1 MRIATALLLQLVA
14 LVWVAHAQQAPSAEI
29 AVQTQRWLEVFNSG
43 DFAAMEQFQGT
54 ADGDPEARM
63 RLLRQYEMYL
73 VTRGIDAE
81 GIEQTGTNRV
91 TIKAKERLS
100 GDPVNAI
107 LDFSNGAPRLD
118 GMRMVR
124 TPESESQNAPLS
136 EADMLAD
143 LDRQITA
150 RSEVDE
156 FSGSVLIAKNGEII
170 YKKAWGLAN
179 KATGAPNQVDTKFN
193 LASCGKM
200 FTAVAVLQLAQAG
213 ELSLDDT
220 VGKHLP
226 NYGNEDVRNK
236 VTIRQLL
243 SHTSGMGDI
252 FGEEFEKR
260 RNEIR
265 TVADWVSLFEKD
277 PLKFE
282 PGTRWSYSN
291 AGFCLLGAI
300 IEAESGQDYYEYL
313 DAHIFTPAGMINTGA
328 FETDKAVDNLAIG
341 YTRMNATTPEQIRDR
356 IENTN
361 LHAVKGSPAGGS
373 YSTAEDM
380 GRFAVALLNHQLLSK
395 KYTKLAMTQHF
406 PDVKNADP
414 YGLGFGVEFINGHA
428 AIGHG
433 GGFPGISAAFT
444 MYPDDG
450 YVVVVF
456 SNYDMVARR
465 YSMQMQDWI
474 TSLPT
479 RARKAQGNQPD
490 IQ

>member
-1 MRIATALLLQLVA
+1 MRIATTLLLQLVA
-14 LVWVAHAQQAPSAEI
+14 LVGAAHAQQAPSAEV
-29 AVQTQRWLEVFNSG
+29 AEQTQRWLEVFNSG
-43 DFAAMEQFQGT
+43 DYAAMEQLLGT
-54 ADGDPEARM
+54 AANSDSEARR

-91 TIKAKERLS
+91 TITARERLS

-107 LDFSNGAPRLD
+107 LDFSRGAPQLD

-124 TPESESQNAPLS
+124 TPAESQGAPLS

-150 RSEVDE
+150 RSEVEE
-156 FSGSVLIAKNGEII
+156 FSGSVLIAKNGETI

-179 KATGAPNQVDTKFN
+179 KATGAPNRVDTKFN

-213 ELSLDDT
+213 KLSLDDT

-226 NYGNEDVRNK
+226 DYGNEDVRNK

-260 RNEIR
+260 RSEIR
-265 TVADWVSLFEKD
+265 TVADWITLFEKE
-277 PLKFE
+277 PLKFD

-300 IEAESGQDYYEYL
+300 IEEVSAQNYYEYL
-313 DAHIFTPAGMINTGA
+313 DAHIFKPAGMINTGA
-328 FETDKAVDNLAIG
+328 YETDKPVDNLAIG
-341 YTRMNATTPEQIRDR
+341 YTRMNATTPEHIRDR

-361 LHAVKGSPAGGS
+361 LHSVKGSPAGGS

-380 GRFAVALLNHQLLSK
+380 ARFANALLNHQLINK
-395 KYTKLAMTQHF
+395 KYTRLAMTQHF
-406 PDVKNADP
+406 PDVRNADP

-428 AIGHG
+428 VIGHG

-465 YSMQMQDWI
+465 YAMQMQEWI

>member
-1 MRIATALLLQLVA
+1 MRIATALLLQLVG
-14 LVWVAHAQQAPSAEI
+14 LVWGAHAQQAPSAEV
-29 AVQTQRWLEVFNSG
+29 AQQSQRWLEVFNSG
-43 DFAAMEQFQGT
+43 DFAAMEQIQGT
-54 ADGDPEARM
+54 ADDDPEARK

-73 VTRGIDAE
+73 VTRGLDAE
-81 GIEQTGTNRV
+81 GIEQTDTNRV
-91 TIKAKERLS
+91 TIKARERLS

-107 LDFSNGAPRLD
+107 LDFSRGAPLLD

-124 TPESESQNAPLS
+124 TPAESQGAPLS
-136 EADMLAD
+136 EADVLAD
-143 LDRQITA
+143 LDSQITA

-156 FSGSVLIAKNGEII
+156 FSGSVLIAKNGETI

-179 KATGAPNQVDTKFN
+179 KATGAPNQIDTKFN

-200 FTAVAVLQLAQAG
+200 FTAVAVLQLAEARKLG
-213 ELSLDDT
+213 LDDT

-226 NYGNEDVRNK
+226 QYGNDDVRTK

-300 IEAESGQDYYEYL
+300 IEAVSGQNYYEYL
-313 DAHIFTPAGMINTGA
+313 DEYIFKPAGMINTGA
-328 FETDKAVDNLAIG
+328 YETDKPVDNLAIG
-341 YTRMNATTPEQIRDR
+341 YTRMNATTPEHIRDR

-361 LHAVKGSPAGGS
+361 LHSVKGSPAGGS

-380 GRFAVALLNHQLLSK
+380 GRFAAALLSHQLINK
-395 KYTKLAMTQHF
+395 KYTRLAMTQHF

-450 YVVVVF
+450 YDVVIF

-465 YSMQMQDWI
+465 YAMQMQDWI

-479 RARKAQGNQPD
+479 GAKRASRDGVEVE
-490 IQ
+490 